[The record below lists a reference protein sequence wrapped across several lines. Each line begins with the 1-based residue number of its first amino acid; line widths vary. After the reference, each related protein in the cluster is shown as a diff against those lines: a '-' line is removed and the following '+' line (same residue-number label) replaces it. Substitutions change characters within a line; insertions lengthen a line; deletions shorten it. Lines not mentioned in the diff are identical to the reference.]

1 MKILRITDK
10 IAVKYEGVEVIISPL
25 THSQKMEISE
35 SLKLKAGQ
43 ETIDY
48 QRTSILTLKY
58 AIKEVKGLTTY
69 EDEPYKLEFDDTG
82 LTEECVSELMTALA
96 STPIFIAINSAL
108 ANVLDTKLDGVEV
121 EVLPKK

>member
-1 MKILRITDK
+1 MKILRISDK
-10 IAVKYEGVEVIISPL
+10 IKVKFDGVEVVISPL
-25 THSQKMEISE
+25 THAQKMEISE

-48 QRTSILTLKY
+48 QRTSMLTLKY
-58 AIKEVKGLTTY
+58 AIKEIYGLLTY
-69 EDEPYKLEFDDTG
+69 DDEPYELEFDDIG
-82 LTEECVSELMTALA
+82 LTEECISELMTALA

-108 ANVLDTKLDGVEV
+108 ANVLDTKIEGVEV